1 MAIRE
6 GQSFGN
12 YRVLNRIGSG
22 GMGAVYLAE
31 HPLIGKRVALKV
43 IHRDL
48 ATNREV
54 VSRFFNEAR
63 AVNQIGNEHIV
74 EINDFGQTPEGDHFF
89 VMEHIEGR
97 TLADVLEREGAL
109 HPQRALHIAAQIA
122 DALGAAHACAII
134 HRDLKPDN
142 IMLTWRMGNPD
153 FVKVL
158 DFGLAKM
165 LAESNATKLTAQGV
179 VLGTPQYMAPEICES
194 SQGID
199 QRSDI
204 YALGVLLFQMATGR
218 LPFDGTSMGSIL
230 IKHVTEPPPAPRGIN
245 PGIPPSVE
253 QIILRCLAKSPDGRF
268 ASMTDLRQVLLDPD
282 RYLAG
287 GPPVMRSASPAA
299 LVGASGQMPPP
310 AQWNGQWNA
319 QQPAQ
324 PGMPSTP
331 ANRTMHIGTPVGY
344 RHVPP
349 RKSWPLAVALAA
361 VAAVT
366 GAAVVLLL
374 LAPAE
379 SEQVDATA
387 AGEVAADAAPA
398 HDAGPGPQ
406 QAAAIPADAAAAAT
420 VTIRLATAPP
430 GARVFDLDDNLLG
443 ETPAEISLPRD
454 GEEHVLVFR
463 HPRTRERRKTV
474 RATHDAEFELELQVI
489 ERSGGARQP
498 RQVSPRRTSDQPR
511 GDRTRDQR
519 TPRPRSD
526 RDIMAPDF

>member
-6 GQSFGN
+6 GQIFGN
-12 YRVLNRIGSG
+12 YRVLTRIGSG

-31 HPLIGKRVALKV
+31 HPLIGKRVALKI

-89 VMEHIEGR
+89 VMEYVDGR
-97 TLADVLEREGAL
+97 TLADVIEREGAL

-122 DALGAAHACAII
+122 DALGGAHACSII

-142 IMLTWRMGNPD
+142 IMLSWRMGNPD
-153 FVKVL
+153 FVTVL

-165 LAESNATKLTAQGV
+165 LAESSGTNLTAQGV
-179 VLGTPQYMAPEICES
+179 VLGTPQYMAPEVCES
-194 SQGID
+194 SLTID
-199 QRSDI
+199 QRTDI

-245 PGIPPSVE
+245 PAIPPSVE

-268 ASMTDLRQVLLDPD
+268 ATMADLRQALLDPD

-287 GPPVMRSASPAA
+287 GPPVMRSASPAVLA
-299 LVGASGQMPPP
+299 GAGGPGPPP
-310 AQWNGQWNA
+310 AQWNEQWNA
-319 QQPAQ
+319 PLPAR
-324 PGMPSTP
+324 PAMPAAP
-331 ANRTMHIGTPVGY
+331 ANQTMYIGTPTGLRPVS
-344 RHVPP
+344 P

-374 LAPAE
+374 LAPDEGA
-379 SEQVDATA
+379 QAVADA
-387 AGEVAADAAPA
+387 AGEVAVDAAPVP
-398 HDAGPGPQ
+398 DAGPAPR
-406 QAAAIPADAAAAAT
+406 AATVPADAAAAAT
-420 VTIRLATAPP
+420 VTIRLATVPS
-430 GARVFDLDDNLLG
+430 GARIFDIDENLLG

-474 RATHDAEFELELQVI
+474 RTNQDAELELALPVI
-489 ERSGGARQP
+489 ERSRGADRSGKTHSP
-498 RQVSPRRTSDQPR
+498 RQRRGERDER
-511 GDRTRDQR
+511 GERKT
-519 TPRPRSD
+519 TRPRSD
-526 RDIMAPDF
+526 QDIMAPDF